1 MVVVLMLH
9 CNKTAR
15 ASVAASPVQPAQAAK
30 SMTRSNDHDAHRQS
44 QEGKVQRQQ
53 QQAGNQHPETQHR
66 QEAEKSAQYE
76 QQPDG
81 NPQPSRRGLAQP
93 AQAASRPTRKQS
105 LPAIEVKIQPPLVSV
120 GHVYTVPR
128 PRSPA
133 REWPVTAQGPPSRSP
148 GFIYR
153 RVQRRPALI
162 LASVA
167 APGQSC
173 LSPKVLNGTGAVSR
187 CACRSGASGS
197 TYNKPVTISP
207 RAWQAWR

>member
-66 QEAEKSAQYE
+66 QEAEKSAQHQ

-128 PRSPA
+128 RS
-133 REWPVTAQGPPSRSP
+133 EEHTSELQSPVHLVCRLLLEKKKKT
-148 GFIYR
+148 
-153 RVQRRPALI
+153 VI
-162 LASVA
+162 LSDD
-167 APGQSC
+167 
-173 LSPKVLNGTGAVSR
+173 
-187 CACRSGASGS
+187 
-197 TYNKPVTISP
+197 
-207 RAWQAWR
+207 

>member
-1 MVVVLMLH
+1 MLH

-15 ASVAASPVQPAQAAK
+15 ASVVASPVQPAQAAK

-44 QEGKVQRQQ
+44 QERKIQRQQ
-53 QQAGNQHPETQHR
+53 QQTGNQHPETQHR
-66 QEAEKSAQYE
+66 QETEKSAQYE

-81 NPQPSRRGLAQP
+81 DPQPSRRGLAQP
-93 AQAASRPTRKQS
+93 AQAASRPARKQS
-105 LPAIEVKIQPPLVSV
+105 LPAIEVEVQSPLVSV
-120 GHVYTVPR
+120 GHAYTVPR
-128 PRSPA
+128 PRSSA
-133 REWPVTAQGPPSRSP
+133 REWAVTAQGTPPRP
-148 GFIYR
+148 TGFMHR

-162 LASVA
+162 FASVA

-173 LSPKVLNGTGAVSR
+173 LSPRVLNATGAVSR

>member
-1 MVVVLMLH
+1 MLH

-66 QEAEKSAQYE
+66 QEAEKPAQHQ
-76 QQPDG
+76 QQPDR
-81 NPQPSRRGLAQP
+81 NPQPSRRRFAQP
-93 AQAASRPTRKQS
+93 AQAAGRPARKQS

-120 GHVYTVPR
+120 CHFYTVPR

-133 REWPVTAQGPPSRSP
+133 REWRATAPRE
-148 GFIYR
+148 R
-153 RVQRRPALI
+153 RRAANRTRPLPDQRRPALI
-162 LASVA
+162 FASVA

-173 LSPKVLNGTGAVSR
+173 LSPSVLNATGAVSR

-197 TYNKPVTISP
+197 TYSNPVTISP